1 MDFRKRVLAAFLALL
16 LMPIPGGSWGYEGH
30 TLVNQVAAGKIPLEM
45 PGFFR
50 KEKKQLAYLG
60 YEPDRW
66 RDAREVS
73 LRDAQGPDHFIDF
86 ELVADV
92 AELPRERYSFYKL
105 LNQKRAAALA
115 SSTAQPPAK
124 PDDKSDAKSDDKV
137 GANPDD
143 LLPEGVGLQ
152 PYITME
158 VYERL
163 RAAFREYR
171 ALAQEKKRTREV
183 EKKIVFY
190 AGWLG
195 HYVADGA
202 QPLHTTIHHHGW
214 VGENSRLYTTD
225 TRIHSAFESAYV
237 AANLKAQDFKDLVGA
252 PVRLAD
258 PFADY
263 VKYLRE
269 SNQLVEEFYRL
280 ERTGAFAGGGTP
292 EGRDFTRRRLAAG
305 SQMLLNLWYTAWR
318 ESVELPTPP
327 PYAPRANPTPPTV
340 PMAPPP
346 GTTSPK

>member
-1 MDFRKRVLAAFLALL
+1 MGSLKRVLAVFLMFSL
-16 LMPIPGGSWGYEGH
+16 IPLPAGSWGYEGH
-30 TLVNQVAAGKIPLEM
+30 TLVNQVAASKIPSDM
-45 PGFFR
+45 PRFFR
-50 KEKKQLAYLG
+50 KGRKLIAYLG

-86 ELVADV
+86 ELLADV
-92 AELPRERYSFYKL
+92 SELPRERYSFYKL
-105 LNQKRAAALA
+105 LYEKRAAALA
-115 SSTAQPPAK
+115 SSAAQPDGK
-124 PDDKSDAKSDDKV
+124 SLVGKLPDSKS
-137 GANPDD
+137 PDGKLND

-152 PYITME
+152 PYATME

-171 ALAQEKKRTREV
+171 ALQQEKKPTQEV
-183 EKKIVFY
+183 EKKILFY

-214 VGENSRLYTTD
+214 IGENPNRYTTD
-225 TRIHSAFESAYV
+225 GRIHSAFESAYV
-237 AANLKAQDFKDLVGA
+237 AANLKVQDFQDLVQA
-252 PVRLAD
+252 PVRLSD

-269 SNQLVEEFYRL
+269 SNQLVEPFYRL
-280 ERTGAFAGGGTP
+280 ERTGAFAGPGTP
-292 EGRDFTRRRLAAG
+292 EGHDFTRRRLAAG

-318 ESVELPTPP
+318 ESLELPVPP

-346 GTTSPK
+346 APTPK

>member
-1 MDFRKRVLAAFLALL
+1 MGSLKRVLAGL
-16 LMPIPGGSWGYEGH
+16 LMLSLVPLPGGSWGYEGH
-30 TLVNQVAAGKIPLEM
+30 TLVNEVAARKIPREM
-45 PGFFR
+45 PRFFR
-50 KEKKQLAYLG
+50 KGKKLITYLG

-86 ELVADV
+86 ELVTDV

-105 LNQKRAAALA
+105 LYEKRAAALA
-115 SSTAQPPAK
+115 AAAAAGK
-124 PDDKSDAKSDDKV
+124 
-137 GANPDD
+137 PDD

-152 PYITME
+152 PYATME

-171 ALAQEKKRTREV
+171 ALLQEKKRAQEV

-214 VGENSRLYTTD
+214 VGENPNQYTTD
-225 TRIHSAFESAYV
+225 SRIHSAFESAYV
-237 AANLKAQDFKDLVGA
+237 AANLKASDFEGLVQA
-252 PVRLAD
+252 PVRLSD

-269 SNQLVEEFYRL
+269 SNQLVDQFYRL
-280 ERTGAFAGGGTP
+280 ERTGAFAGPGTP

-318 ESVELPTPP
+318 ESVELPVPP
-327 PYAPRANPTPPTV
+327 PYVPRTPATPPTV

-346 GTTSPK
+346 APAASK

>member
-1 MDFRKRVLAAFLALL
+1 MDPRKSALAAFLALL
-16 LMPIPGGSWGYEGH
+16 LMPLPGGSWGHEGH
-30 TLVNQVAAGKIPLEM
+30 TLISQVAAEKAPREM

-50 KEKKQLAYLG
+50 KEKTQLTYLG

-73 LRDAQGPDHFIDF
+73 LRDAQGPDHFIDL
-86 ELVADV
+86 ELLADV
-92 AELPRERYSFYKL
+92 AELPRERYSFYRL
-105 LNQKRAAALA
+105 LNEKRAAALPRVEA
-115 SSTAQPPAK
+115 ADPAR
-124 PDDKSDAKSDDKV
+124 PDDF
-137 GANPDD
+137 
-143 LLPEGVGLQ
+143 LPEGVGLQ

-171 ALAQEKKRTREV
+171 ELQKEKKRTREV
-183 EKKIVFY
+183 ERKIIFY

-195 HYVADGA
+195 HYVADGS

-214 VGENSRLYTTD
+214 VGENPNRYTTD
-225 TRIHSAFESAYV
+225 GAIHWAFESEYV
-237 AANLKAQDFKDLVGA
+237 AANLKAQDFEDLVQA
-252 PVRLAD
+252 PVRLPD

-269 SNQLVEEFYRL
+269 SQQLVEPFYRL
-280 ERTGAFAGGGTP
+280 ERTGAFAGPGTP
-292 EGRDFTRRRLAAG
+292 EGREFTRRRLAAG

-318 ESVELPTPP
+318 ESVELPVPP
-327 PYAPRANPTPPTV
+327 PYAPRTPSTPPTV

-346 GTTSPK
+346 GTVPK